1 MKAMI
6 LAAGKGRRV
15 QPLTNTTPKP
25 MLPILDVP
33 VMELIIKKLKS
44 DGFDE
49 IVINTSY
56 LSEEIE
62 HYFKDGSQWGV
73 SICYSFEGEVID
85 GVRHGNAIGSAAG
98 MRKIQSE
105 KAFFDD
111 TFLVICGDAIID
123 ADLAKAV
130 EIHKQQG
137 GISSMLLKEVPM
149 GSVDKYGVVELDAS
163 DRVVSFQEKPKVENA
178 RSNLVNTG
186 IYIFEPETFSHIPS
200 QGNYDIGGD
209 LFPQLVS
216 GNIPLYGINLPF
228 QWIDIGTIEDYYQAN
243 LMALNNEINH
253 IEFSRNGLAVKYHI
267 EYSKDVP
274 VPDYSIGKQEIQPIN
289 KTSYS
294 KQTSCAG

>member
-6 LAAGKGRRV
+6 LAAGKGTRV

-33 VMELIIKKLKS
+33 VMELIIKKLKA
-44 DGFDE
+44 DGFNE

-62 HYFKDGSQWGV
+62 NYFKDGSQFGV
-73 SICYSFEGEVID
+73 SIRYSFEGEIID

-98 MRKIQSE
+98 MRKIQNE

-123 ADLAKAV
+123 ADLSKAV
-130 EIHKQQG
+130 KMHKQHG

-149 GSVDKYGVVELDAS
+149 ESVDKYGVVELDDS
-163 DRVVSFQEKPKVENA
+163 DRVVSFQEKPKIEEA

-186 IYIFEPETFSHIPS
+186 IYIFEPEIFSHIPAE
-200 QGNYDIGGD
+200 GNYDIGGE
-209 LFPQLVS
+209 LFPKLVS
-216 GNIPLYGINLPF
+216 SDTPIYGINLPF
-228 QWIDIGTIEDYYQAN
+228 QWIDIGTIEDYYRAN
-243 LMALNNEINH
+243 LMALKNEINQ
-253 IEFSRNGLAVKYHI
+253 IEFSKAGLIVNYDAVSSEEMPHTPLIQDIPQVNESHYSRRMKY
-267 EYSKDVP
+267 
-274 VPDYSIGKQEIQPIN
+274 
-289 KTSYS
+289 
-294 KQTSCAG
+294 AG